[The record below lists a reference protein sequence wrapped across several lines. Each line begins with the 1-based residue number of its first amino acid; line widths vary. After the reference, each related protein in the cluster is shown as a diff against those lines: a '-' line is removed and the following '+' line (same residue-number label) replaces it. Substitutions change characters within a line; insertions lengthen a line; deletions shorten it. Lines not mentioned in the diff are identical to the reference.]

1 MKLKLLINKYINRYS
16 QIIKIYNIWWLVITI
31 YWKIRIF
38 IKQQTFNLENPLEKQ
53 LAKINSFYEVLNK
66 VEEPNKDGIMF
77 SITKNNNIIE
87 LLWNNMEEDYYYI
100 DNIKDDDYNIFEDKV
115 VFWYHLSDYL
125 NPSLKKD
132 EIDKEWEMSYEEFYL
147 LMQIYFWVYKEEELK
162 VKLEEKDKNWKYEDI
177 KKELKW
183 KYWKERLN
191 SNYFEFEKE
200 YLSKPEV
207 QEYLKLELMRKDT
220 SWAFEWIEKRSEKDI
235 LNSLK
240 KLKIDLKNINNKII
254 KEINTN
260 NKNILFYNK
269 DINIKEALT
278 YNYNRL
284 LKSFKDKKEKILLNI
299 ELLKEELV
307 ENTTNNN
314 LNYIN
319 WLEIEKIYDK
329 DWSEEKQRKYIDK
342 INKEFGELIIVKE

>member
-100 DNIKDDDYNIFEDKV
+100 DNIKDDDYNIFKDKV

-125 NPSLKKD
+125 NPNLKKD
-132 EIDKEWEMSYEEFYL
+132 EIDKEWEISYEEFYL
-147 LMQIYFWVYKEEELK
+147 LMQIYFWLYQEEELK
-162 VKLEEKDKNWKYEDI
+162 NKLEEKDKNWEYEEI

-207 QEYLKLELMRKDT
+207 QEYLKLELMRKDI
-220 SWAFEWIEKRSEKDI
+220 SWAFE
-235 LNSLK
+235 
-240 KLKIDLKNINNKII
+240 
-254 KEINTN
+254 
-260 NKNILFYNK
+260 
-269 DINIKEALT
+269 
-278 YNYNRL
+278 
-284 LKSFKDKKEKILLNI
+284 
-299 ELLKEELV
+299 
-307 ENTTNNN
+307 
-314 LNYIN
+314 

-342 INKEFGELIIVKE
+342 INKEFGKEVVVEELENSN